1 MANFKD
7 SPHFAVHDDYYTPF
21 SAWQQIDHILPK
33 DKVILEAF
41 MLDADY
47 SKSPEYLIKLGCDV
61 SYDKRYNFIED
72 THQLGHPQQEYDMV
86 VSNPPYSKELKMGAL
101 KKLHTNDKPFII
113 ILNSN
118 ILYTNYLRDIFGEDM
133 KHLQVIHPRGK
144 INFDK
149 FENGELKAT
158 KNCSFYAI
166 YLCYKMDI
174 ANEDLWLK

>member
-1 MANFKD
+1 MANFAD
-7 SPHFAVHDDYYTPF
+7 SPHFAVHDDYYTPK

-33 DKVILEAF
+33 GKIILEAF
-41 MLDADY
+41 MFNADH
-47 SKSPEYLIKLGCDV
+47 SKSPEYLQELGCKV
-61 SYDKRYNFIED
+61 VYSNTYDFIGD
-72 THQLGHPQQEYDMV
+72 DPAGLLPDHDLV

-101 KKLHTNDKPFII
+101 NKLHTDDKPFII

-133 KHLQVIHPRGK
+133 KHLQVIQPRGK

-149 FENGELKAT
+149 FEEGVLRPT

-166 YLCYKMDI
+166 YLCYKMEI